1 MSYSIHYAFC
11 NIKLIQVTNY
21 IKVTSLPYWLICLF
35 KWSRNFVLLF
45 NSAVLYQSPPIDS
58 RFSKSSLDITSV
70 MIFVC
75 CIAVFPYSSVDAQT
89 YPLRQFYHSLTDV
102 LSSQCPPPSTRGWV
116 NSAHAPILYL
126 QCPLPS
132 RRGWVISARAPFLSS
147 VSATVTSWLTHDH
160 ACPISFLTVSA
171 TVTPWLSH

>member
-1 MSYSIHYAFC
+1 M
-11 NIKLIQVTNY
+11 
-21 IKVTSLPYWLICLF
+21 TSLPYWLICLF

-132 RRGWVISARAPFLSS
+132 RRGWVISAHAPILSLQCPLPSRRGWVISARAPFLSS